1 MHHVTE
7 YSPAKIGE
15 YPIDIPQLST
25 LKDNKHNSLHF
36 VWTLSV
42 SWAYSCSQASHWEN
56 CLLLRTDN
64 VH

>member
-42 SWAYSCSQASHWEN
+42 S
-56 CLLLRTDN
+56 
-64 VH
+64 